1 MLGFN
6 LSEIRAK
13 VQHPGSEDGI
23 KLKKMG
29 TPTLAEQASSFFQS
43 VGESLRL
50 LLNILYWCKEAPRNM
65 RSILKQMA
73 HIGVDTLPIASLM
86 AFFVGMVLALHS
98 GYQLSKFGAQVMIG
112 RLVGISMLR
121 ELGPVL
127 TGLLLA
133 GRVGSAMAAEIGTMK
148 VSDELDALRTLR
160 ISPVRYLAMPR
171 FLASLVMLP
180 LLVLYADIVGIVGGA
195 LTAATY
201 VRLAPSVYFNN
212 LFQVLTFSDIFEG
225 LIKAVFFGAV
235 VALVGCYQGLK
246 TTGGARGVGRATTS
260 SVVISFLLI
269 MILDYIVTRF
279 LV

>member
-1 MLGFN
+1 
-6 LSEIRAK
+6 
-13 VQHPGSEDGI
+13 
-23 KLKKMG
+23 
-29 TPTLAEQASSFFQS
+29 
-43 VGESLRL
+43 
-50 LLNILYWCKEAPRNM
+50 
-65 RSILKQMA
+65 MA
-73 HIGVDTLPIASLM
+73 GIGVDTLPIASLM

-98 GYQLSKFGAQVMIG
+98 GHQFSKFGAEEWIG
-112 RLVGISMLR
+112 GLVGLSLVK

-171 FLASLVMLP
+171 FLASLLMLP
-180 LLVLYADIVGIVGGA
+180 LLVLYANVIGMAGGA
-195 LTAATY
+195 VTAATY
-201 VRLAPSVYFNN
+201 VRLEPSVYFRN
-212 LFQVLTFSDIFEG
+212 LFQALTFGDIFEG
-225 LIKAVFFGAV
+225 LIKAAFFGAV
-235 VALVGCYQGLK
+235 IALIGCYQGFK

-269 MILDYIVTRF
+269 MILNYIITRI